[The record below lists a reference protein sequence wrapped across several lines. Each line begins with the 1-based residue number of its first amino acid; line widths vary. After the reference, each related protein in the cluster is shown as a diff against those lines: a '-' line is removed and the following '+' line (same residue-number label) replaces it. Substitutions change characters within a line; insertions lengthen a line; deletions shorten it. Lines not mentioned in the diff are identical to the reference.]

1 MFEKEIDELY
11 ELSKR
16 VLNETRSYATF
27 SLNYI
32 RCTIMINDLRP
43 DAEDGKMYTIY
54 TNDPVLAEISK
65 EEYLNAK
72 AHMLR
77 LLGENE

>member
-1 MFEKEIDELY
+1 MLEKEIDELY

-16 VLNETRSYATF
+16 VLDETRSYAIF
-27 SLNYI
+27 ALNYI
-32 RCTIMINDLRP
+32 CCTITINDLRP

-54 TNDPVLAEISK
+54 TNGPVLTEISK
-65 EEYLNAK
+65 EDYLNAK